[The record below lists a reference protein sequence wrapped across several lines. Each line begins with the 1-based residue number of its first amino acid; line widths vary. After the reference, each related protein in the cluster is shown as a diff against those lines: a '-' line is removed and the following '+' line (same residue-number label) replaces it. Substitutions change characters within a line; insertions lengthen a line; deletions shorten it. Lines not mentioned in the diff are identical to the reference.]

1 MFYFLTCYQTKK
13 LQIEMLFGL
22 DRRLGCVR
30 IVTLSFYLN
39 KLTPR
44 SSFFLSKNLQFI
56 FAKKKKWF
64 SENISLFLQ

>member
-1 MFYFLTCYQTKK
+1 
-13 LQIEMLFGL
+13 MLFGL

-44 SSFFLSKNLQFI
+44 SSFFLSKNLQFS
-56 FAKKKKWF
+56 FAKKKVIFRKHKF
-64 SENISLFLQ
+64 ISSIEITSSNTSQPK